1 MRIHL
6 QNPADDPL
14 FDFSHAIWDAA
25 ASRAPDAGAGHMVTI
40 GRTEADFTAAVT
52 EAEALICDVSV
63 IKARFPCAAP
73 RLRLLFVTN
82 AGLDRL
88 APFDWLPP
96 GVILMNNRGPHA
108 VKSGEFGFMAGLMLP
123 SRVPEMV
130 THQRDGV
137 WRKLWGSAVTGQPI
151 TIIGLGA
158 LGGSIAHH
166 AAGFRMDVTG
176 VRATPKPH
184 PDCARV
190 IDIDAL
196 DAALPGT
203 QFLALAWPLT

>member
-14 FDFSHAIWDAA
+14 FDFSRDMWTAAIT
-25 ASRAPDAGAGHMVTI
+25 RAPDIGDGHTVTI
-40 GRTEADFTAAVT
+40 GVSSADFAAAIQA
-52 EAEALICDVSV
+52 AEALICDVSV
-63 IKARFPCAAP
+63 IRAEFPCAAP
-73 RLRLLFVTN
+73 RLKLLFVTN

-96 GVILMNNRGPHA
+96 GVILMNNRGTHA
-108 VKSGEFGFMAGLMLP
+108 VKSGEFGIMAVLMLA

-166 AAGFRMDVTG
+166 AAGFRMDVTW